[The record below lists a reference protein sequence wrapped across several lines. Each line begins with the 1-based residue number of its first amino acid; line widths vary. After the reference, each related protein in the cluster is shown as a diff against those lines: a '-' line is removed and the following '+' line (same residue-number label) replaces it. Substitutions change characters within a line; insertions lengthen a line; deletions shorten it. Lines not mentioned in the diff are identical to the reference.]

1 MDQTTDGRITAWLR
15 RNIKWKKWS
24 PYYNATLV
32 PIHTSEY
39 GRIYS
44 KGDTHYLVT
53 DNEIGKIPR
62 YMALT
67 LMGVHQATHHW
78 GPYTF
83 YNEFEN
89 TQQAQYLI
97 KMFKY
102 KQLTDRARQKVA
114 DIRFDYNMWF
124 EEDQSFI
131 KAMEERYETV

>member
-1 MDQTTDGRITAWLR
+1 MDQVTDGRITAWLR

-24 PYYNATLV
+24 PYFNATLV

-44 KGDTHYLVT
+44 RGDTHYLVT
-53 DNEIGKIPR
+53 NDEIGKIPR

-67 LMGVHQATHHW
+67 LMGINRETYHW

-89 TQQAQYLI
+89 TQKKVVDI
-97 KMFKY
+97 K
-102 KQLTDRARQKVA
+102 
-114 DIRFDYNMWF
+114 FDYNMWF